1 MPMNHR
7 LMRPKRRRS
16 SAPPPVEA
24 EPSLTVTV
32 QGADPVEEVPGAFE
46 TFTISNGGEG
56 AVFFNNGIVFGDVT
70 FNDTG
75 IITIE
80 GPIEGFT
87 ITGGGVGNSFITFTA
102 DTQGE
107 VDDFSIGEGGASA
120 DLTIDV
126 QGANADPG
134 SPGAAEEIEVSFDG
148 ATGGTITFQILS
160 IGATDPLPFDVTA
173 EDFETA
179 LESATG
185 LGWTVTGADGEF
197 TVTAEEAGV
206 RDDLEIAA
214 HDLTKPAS

>member
-7 LMRPKRRRS
+7 LLRPKRRRS
-16 SAPPPVEA
+16 SAPPPVDA

-32 QGADPVEEVPGAFE
+32 QGADPVEPTPGEKEEF
-46 TFTISNGGEG
+46 SVGGGENVTVAIG
-56 AVFFNNGIVFGDVT
+56 DGIVDDGGVSWDETGTIATSQAPTGYEEITNTGSSVT
-70 FNDTG
+70 FRALE
-75 IITIE
+75 E
-80 GPIEGFT
+80 GARPDC
-87 ITGGGVGNSFITFTA
+87 FI
-102 DTQGE
+102 
-107 VDDFSIGEGGASA
+107 IGETPPGVSFS
-120 DLTIDV
+120 IDV
-126 QGANADPG
+126 QGVDSDPG
-134 SPGAAEEIEVSFDG
+134 SPGAAEVVVISFDG

-206 RDDLEIAA
+206 RDDLEIFG